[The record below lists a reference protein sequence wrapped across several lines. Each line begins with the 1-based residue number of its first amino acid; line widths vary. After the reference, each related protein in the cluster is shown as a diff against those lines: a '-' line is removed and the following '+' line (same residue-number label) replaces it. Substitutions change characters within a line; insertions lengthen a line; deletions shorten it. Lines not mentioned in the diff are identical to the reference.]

1 MNNIKQGRISSQIMR
16 EVSNILLLEA
26 KDETLKHITVTGC
39 EVTND
44 LSYAK
49 VFYTYMGD
57 ESEEVV
63 ASSLKEAQPYIRS
76 LLAERLDSL
85 RHTPELRFVVDNS
98 IEYGL
103 KIEKLIDKIHEHDGN
118 SENEEIE
125 ETEEIDD
132 YEDEEI
138 EENE

>member
-1 MNNIKQGRISSQIMR
+1 MR

-57 ESEEVV
+57 ETSEVV
-63 ASSLKEAQPYIRS
+63 TASLKEAQPYIRS

-85 RHTPELRFVVDNS
+85 RHTPELRFVLDES
-98 IEYGL
+98 IDYGNR
-103 KIEKLIDKIHEHDGN
+103 IEELIDQIHEK
-118 SENEEIE
+118 
-125 ETEEIDD
+125 
-132 YEDEEI
+132 DEQ
-138 EENE
+138 

>member
-26 KDETLKHITVTGC
+26 KDETLKHVTVTGC

-57 ESEEVV
+57 ETPEVV
-63 ASSLKEAQPYIRS
+63 TASLKEAQPYIRS

-85 RHTPELRFVVDNS
+85 RHTPELRFIVDES
-98 IEYGL
+98 IEYGM
-103 KIEKLIDKIHEHDGN
+103 KIEKLIDKIHENDEIDEN
-118 SENEEIE
+118 KENE
-125 ETEEIDD
+125 
-132 YEDEEI
+132 
-138 EENE
+138 